1 MVGRDRNLDVPR
13 LSEVTSRQPV
23 LPSTAVSGI
32 AFSVVESRRPAPNR
46 RIPNTVAQTR
56 MSLLANFSPAGGSY
70 HEVSNT

>member
-23 LPSTAVSGI
+23 LPLTAVSGI
-32 AFSVVESRRPAPNR
+32 AFGVVESCHPAPNR
-46 RIPNTVAQTR
+46 RIPNAAAQTR
-56 MSLLANFSPAGGSY
+56 MSLLANSGPAGGSY